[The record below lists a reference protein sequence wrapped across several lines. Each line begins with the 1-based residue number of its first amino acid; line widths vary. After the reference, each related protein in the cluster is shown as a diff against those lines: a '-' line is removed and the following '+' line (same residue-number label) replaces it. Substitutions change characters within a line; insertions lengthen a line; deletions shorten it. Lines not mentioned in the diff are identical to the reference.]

1 MSRFTDIESTT
12 KRLPPVYGY
21 LTHQLVTLQKALEP
35 ISSQIDH
42 LDRFRKIANNEC
54 HFPSEHGLT
63 REESAAI
70 FLYTMEW
77 GENSF

>member
-1 MSRFTDIESTT
+1 MHRFTDIESTA

-21 LTHQLVTLQKALEP
+21 LAHPLVSLQKALEP
-35 ISSQIDH
+35 ISSQIDQI
-42 LDRFRKIANNEC
+42 DRFRKVATNEC

-63 REESAAI
+63 RDESAAV